1 MIDTPTRRLQ
11 ALGWTL
17 LGLALLTTI
26 YFLSPVLTPF
36 MLAGILG
43 YLLAPGVDW
52 LEQHRCPRWA
62 AVMVMMAGLLLIL
75 LILVLILVPL
85 VQHELTQVVSQLP
98 NWLEKTRKT
107 FGPQLKRWFG
117 LEIAID
123 SATLG
128 KLTQDFLA
136 GHQDMAGVALSYVKT
151 GGGAMLAFFTNLF
164 LTPFVLFYLLLDW
177 HPLLDRL
184 DRAVPRRW
192 HLKVRDMAGEIDG
205 LMSQFLRGQLLVMLI
220 LAVLYSGG
228 LAIAGFDSAL
238 PVGTLTGL
246 LVFVPYLGFAL
257 GLMLALLSAMLQFD
271 GYYGIVSVAIVYG
284 IGQCVESFYLTP
296 HLVGERLGLHPL
308 AVLFALLVFGEVFG
322 FFGVLLALP
331 ASAILLVGLRRV
343 RRSYLSSDFY
353 RQNP

>member
-1 MIDTPTRRLQ
+1 M
-11 ALGWTL
+11 
-17 LGLALLTTI
+17 LAL
-26 YFLSPVLTPF
+26 
-36 MLAGILG
+36 
-43 YLLAPGVDW
+43 
-52 LEQHRCPRWA
+52 
-62 AVMVMMAGLLLIL
+62 
-75 LILVLILVPL
+75 
-85 VQHELTQVVSQLP
+85 
-98 NWLEKTRKT
+98 
-107 FGPQLKRWFG
+107 
-117 LEIAID
+117 
-123 SATLG
+123 
-128 KLTQDFLA
+128 
-136 GHQDMAGVALSYVKT
+136 
-151 GGGAMLAFFTNLF
+151 FTNLF

-177 HPLLDRL
+177 HQLLDRL

-192 HLKVRDMAGEIDG
+192 YLTVRDMAGEIDE

-257 GLMLALLSAMLQFD
+257 GLMLALLSALLQFD
-271 GYYGIVSVAIVYG
+271 GYYGLVSVAIVYG

-296 HLVGERLGLHPL
+296 RLVGERLGLHPL

-343 RRSYLSSDFY
+343 RRNYLSSDFY

>member
-17 LGLALLTTI
+17 LGLALLLMM

-36 MLAGILG
+36 LLAGILG

-52 LEQHRCPRWA
+52 LEQHRFPRWA
-62 AVMVMMAGLLLIL
+62 AVLVMMTGLFLTVI
-75 LILVLILVPL
+75 ILVLILVPL
-85 VQHELTQVVSQLP
+85 VQHEVTQVIAQLP
-98 NWLEKTRKT
+98 VWLERLRESY
-107 FGPQLKRWFG
+107 GPQLKRWFG
-117 LEIAID
+117 LELKVTAN
-123 SATLG
+123 SLG
-128 KLTQDFLA
+128 KLTQDVLA
-136 GHQDMAGVALSYVKT
+136 GHQDMAAVALSYVKL
-151 GGGAMLAFFTNLF
+151 GGGAMLNFVTNMF

-177 HPLLDRL
+177 HQLLDRL

-192 HLKVRDMAGEIDG
+192 HLRIRVMVAEIDE

-220 LAVLYSGG
+220 LAVLYSAG

-246 LVFVPYLGFAL
+246 LVFIPYLGFAL
-257 GLMLALLSAMLQFD
+257 GLFLAMVSAMLQFD
-271 GYYGIVSVAIVYG
+271 GAYGVVAVAVVYG
-284 IGQCVESFYLTP
+284 IGQTVESFYLTP
-296 HLVGERLGLHPL
+296 RLVGERIGLHPL
-308 AVLFALLVFGEVFG
+308 AVLLALLVFGEVFG

-331 ASAILLVGLRRV
+331 ASAILLVALRRV

-353 RQNP
+353 RQTP